1 MEYHK
6 AHKLKTNE
14 HISFSDV
21 LNTSLNYWLSDL
33 PVIDNWCGRMSN
45 GLLSD
50 EEADRLANW
59 NVNQS
64 TERYL
69 PGIKKQNPAEMP
81 EAGCKNL
88 KRLFPFPE
96 EPATEEELQF
106 PLAYGI
112 LVHKSPLQVFLLM
125 SVIYQPQNAYCLAVD
140 GFLLINKYFFNIR
153 LDRADEQFKKQMNLL
168 MDCFSNIFVM
178 TVNKVEW
185 CEFGV
190 VRGVFNC
197 LRYLSELDH
206 KWRYYQMVRI
216 FKKLNGTLNA
226 EILPFETSRIKELYI
241 PGGFDANYLY
251 GRLFK
256 ETYLSDIKQK
266 QIQKQKEQEKEQQQS
281 FSQSSPLSTY
291 NAAEP
296 FKLSTYYISRFQVW
310 KVTNQMS
317 GSKEGRCDGKFVA
330 SSCVYGIGDMERL
343 LKRPELIAH
352 KLYLDFEPAAID
364 SILVSLDRA
373 RLDEAIDASFVM
385 FIRF

>member
-1 MEYHK
+1 MRVPLFTPIDDPTAKKMLKRTFLDLNCFGPCQRRIK
-6 AHKLKTNE
+6 ACLSVLFCLALLFICLYLDIVAILFWDSLLRHSPDRALPLRSLKRQENWETTKNPLINETVKLEARKRQL
-14 HISFSDV
+14 SDV

-140 GFLLINKYFFNIR
+140 
-153 LDRADEQFKKQMNLL
+153 DRADEQFKKQMNLL

-206 KWRYYQMVRI
+206 KWRYYQYLSGVDLPLKTNLEMVRI

-226 EILPFETSRIKELYI
+226 EILPFETSRIKGSQVFMQSPLTLWKSSLSALMSRESVNAIISSKKVRQQL
-241 PGGFDANYLY
+241 NYLKFGY
-251 GRLFK
+251 C
-256 ETYLSDIKQK
+256 SD
-266 QIQKQKEQEKEQQQS
+266 E
-281 FSQSSPLSTY
+281 
-291 NAAEP
+291 
-296 FKLSTYYISRFQVW
+296 V
-310 KVTNQMS
+310 
-317 GSKEGRCDGKFVA
+317 KF
-330 SSCVYGIGDMERL
+330 Y
-343 LKRPELIAH
+343 
-352 KLYLDFEPAAID
+352 KLY
-364 SILVSLDRA
+364 
-373 RLDEAIDASFVM
+373 
-385 FIRF
+385 